1 MKKFFN
7 EEDRQKE
14 KGKIIELSFGVDF
27 EEIKDNFEDVDPNGE
42 EKIDD
47 KSKNEDKN
55 KEPEKIEIESK
66 NKKRRNKKKQK

>member
-7 EEDRQKE
+7 EEDKEKE
-14 KGKIIELSFGVDF
+14 KGKIIELKFGVNF

-47 KSKNEDKN
+47 KSNTEEKN
-55 KEPEKIEIESK
+55 KEPENIETESKKKKKK
-66 NKKRRNKKKQK
+66 NKKK

>member
-47 KSKNEDKN
+47 KSKNEEKN
-55 KEPEKIEIESK
+55 KEPENIETESKKKKKK
-66 NKKRRNKKKQK
+66 NKKR

>member
-66 NKKRRNKKKQK
+66 NKKRRNKKK